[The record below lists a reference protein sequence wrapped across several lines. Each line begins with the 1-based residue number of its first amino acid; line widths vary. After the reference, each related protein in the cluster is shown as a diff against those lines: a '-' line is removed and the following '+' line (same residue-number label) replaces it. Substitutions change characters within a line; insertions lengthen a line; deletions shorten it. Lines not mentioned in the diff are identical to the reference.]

1 MPAVPL
7 PEIVVVAG
15 IIPDGDDRLCLSRR
29 PEHKHQG
36 GLWEFPGGKV
46 EPGESLE
53 RALARELHEELGLD
67 EVRSRP
73 FLTVRHRYPDLH
85 VTLHFREVTAFTGE
99 PHGRE
104 GQPVEWVP
112 RSGLSARAFPAAN
125 RPVAVALQLP
135 PEWVIPPETLDEAE
149 VIAGLAR
156 LDPARQGVYLRGWSG
171 HPAVAAA
178 CRVRGL
184 RFWIRDDAGAAR
196 REGAFG
202 LHLSGEG
209 LARAER
215 NGVPAF
221 DGLLSVACHDAAQI
235 ERAMALGADMAT
247 LSPVRATPT
256 HSEAAPLGWEGFA
269 DLIAGNPLV
278 FYALGGVGPD
288 DLTTAR
294 AHGAYGVAGI
304 RGFWPATTDL

>member
-1 MPAVPL
+1 MSSPL
-7 PEIVVVAG
+7 AEIVVVAA

-46 EPGESLE
+46 EAGEALDH
-53 RALARELHEELGLD
+53 ALARELHEELGLD
-67 EVRSRP
+67 GVRSTP
-73 FLTVRHRYPDLH
+73 FLTVRHRYPDLA
-85 VTLHFREVTAFTGE
+85 VTLHFREVTAYSGVA
-99 PHGRE
+99 HGRE

-112 RSGLSARAFPAAN
+112 RSELSARAFPEAN

-135 PEWVIPPETLDEAE
+135 AEWVIPPQDLDEAD
-149 VIAGLAR
+149 VIEGLAR
-156 LDPARQGVYLRGWSG
+156 LDPARQGVYLRGWSDR
-171 HPAVAAA
+171 PAVTAA
-178 CRVRGL
+178 CRARGL

-209 LARAER
+209 LTRAER
-215 NGVPAF
+215 DGAPTF
-221 DGLLSVACHDAAQI
+221 GGLLSVACHDAAQI

-256 HSEAAPLGWEGFA
+256 HPEAAPLGWEGLA

-278 FYALGGVGPD
+278 FYALGGVGPG
-288 DLTTAR
+288 DLATAR

-304 RGFWPATTDL
+304 RGFWPAPTDL